1 MMKMS
6 CFSEASYTCC
16 KVELVMWLRLV
27 QRPLATH
34 VLSHPQAPSCA
45 EGGEGG
51 GGESGDEATH
61 GFEV

>member
-1 MMKMS
+1 
-6 CFSEASYTCC
+6 
-16 KVELVMWLRLV
+16 MWLRLV